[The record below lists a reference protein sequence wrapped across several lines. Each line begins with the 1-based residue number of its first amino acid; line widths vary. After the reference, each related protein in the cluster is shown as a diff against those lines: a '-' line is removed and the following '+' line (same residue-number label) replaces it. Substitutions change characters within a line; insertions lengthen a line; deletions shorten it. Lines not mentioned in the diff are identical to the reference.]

1 MVRLPGRLRGGLPS
15 RYCALSLV
23 SCSRAIAFAS
33 SLRRRR
39 SLWRSQARLSSLRSQ
54 RSAACCMR
62 SSWRSSFVL
71 FCMFSCTFGTALTTY
86 DTGQHDVVIIRDLA
100 LELGKSRSALKS
112 HCRRRDYPFSGVRAP
127 GSRGSLAV
135 AISDAH
141 AQAVRSHYSGARP
154 HAPEGDSDLVA
165 LRELAE
171 EFRVTP
177 AGLRKHCRR
186 NGYKLIALVTPASR
200 GQQTFAVTPDDAA
213 LIRLYCQFKHWRFR
227 PPGWI
232 LPEPKP
238 WK

>member
-1 MVRLPGRLRGGLPS
+1 MTYATAGVKWSEFGQFENVARKGDGGPVPS
-15 RYCALSLV
+15 RQAAKKTV
-23 SCSRAIAFAS
+23 SQRDIEEDA
-33 SLRRRR
+33 RR
-39 SLWRSQARLSSLRSQ
+39 SPALPLRP
-54 RSAACCMR
+54 
-62 SSWRSSFVL
+62 
-71 FCMFSCTFGTALTTY
+71 FSCTFETALTTY